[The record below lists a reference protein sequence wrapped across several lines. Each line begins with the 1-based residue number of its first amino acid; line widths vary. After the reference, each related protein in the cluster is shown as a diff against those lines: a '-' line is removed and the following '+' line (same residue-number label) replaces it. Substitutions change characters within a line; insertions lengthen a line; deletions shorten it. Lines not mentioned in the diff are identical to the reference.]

1 MKFFVALFTVITLV
15 FPVMYGCKE
24 EVKTRPVKRETPKLE
39 KIEVQPAIQVQQVQE
54 TPEKE
59 SGGYVYDPGDRRD
72 PFMPLILPVEILR
85 KGGKRITGTLESY
98 DIGDFTVIAIAKK
111 ESEYYALVNAPD
123 NKAYTVKNGT
133 IIGLRK
139 GKVTNITSNIITIIE
154 YSKDYLGKIKS
165 RQIFL
170 ELHKGEVE

>member
-24 EVKTRPVKRETPKLE
+24 EVKTSPVKREVAKVE
-39 KIEVQPAIQVQQVQE
+39 KIEVQPEVQVQE

-98 DIGDFTVIAIAKK
+98 DISDFTLTAIAKK
-111 ESEYYALVNAPD
+111 ESEYYALVTAPD
-123 NKAYTVKNGT
+123 NKAYTVKEGT

-139 GKVTNITSNIITIIE
+139 GKVTKITSNIVTMIE
-154 YSKDYLGKIKS
+154 YSKDYLGKMKS

>member
-1 MKFFVALFTVITLV
+1 MKFFVALFMVITIV

-39 KIEVQPAIQVQQVQE
+39 KIEVQPEVLQVQE

-98 DIGDFTVIAIAKK
+98 DISDFTVIAIAKK

-123 NKAYTVKNGT
+123 NKAYTVKKGT

-139 GKVTNITSNIITIIE
+139 GKVTKITSNIITIIE
-154 YSKDYLGKIKS
+154 YSKDYLGKMKS

>member
-24 EVKTRPVKRETPKLE
+24 EVKTRPVKREIVKVE
-39 KIEVQPAIQVQQVQE
+39 KIEVQPEVQVQE

-98 DIGDFTVIAIAKK
+98 DISDFTLTAIAKK
-111 ESEYYALVNAPD
+111 ESEYYALVTAPD
-123 NKAYTVKNGT
+123 NKAYTVKEGT

-139 GKVTNITSNIITIIE
+139 GKVTKITSNIVTMIE
-154 YSKDYLGKIKS
+154 YSKDYLGKMKS

>member
-39 KIEVQPAIQVQQVQE
+39 KIEVQPEVQVQE

-98 DIGDFTVIAIAKK
+98 DISDFTLTAIAKK
-111 ESEYYALVNAPD
+111 ESKYYALVTAPD
-123 NKAYTVKNGT
+123 NKAYTVREGT

-139 GKVTNITSNIITIIE
+139 GKVTKITSNIITIIE
-154 YSKDYLGKIKS
+154 YSKDYLGKMKS

-170 ELHKGEVE
+170 ELHKGGVE

>member
-1 MKFFVALFTVITLV
+1 MKFLIALFTVITLV

-24 EVKTRPVKRETPKLE
+24 EMKTRPVKKEAPKLE
-39 KIEVQPAIQVQQVQE
+39 RIEVQPAVQVQE

-59 SGGYVYDPGDRRD
+59 SGGYIYDPGDRRD

-98 DIGDFTVIAIAKK
+98 DISDFTLVAIAKK
-111 ESEYYALVNAPD
+111 ESKYYALITAPD
-123 NKAYTVKNGT
+123 NKAYTVREGT

-139 GKVTNITSNIITIIE
+139 GKVTKITSNIITMIE
-154 YSKDYLGKIKS
+154 YSKDYLGKMKS

>member
-1 MKFFVALFTVITLV
+1 MKFLVALFTVVTLV

-24 EVKTRPVKRETPKLE
+24 EVKTRPVKREAPKLE
-39 KIEVQPAIQVQQVQE
+39 KIEVQPEVQVQE

-98 DIGDFTVIAIAKK
+98 DISDFTLTAIAKK
-111 ESEYYALVNAPD
+111 ESEYYALVTAPD
-123 NKAYTVKNGT
+123 NKAYTVKEGT

-139 GKVTNITSNIITIIE
+139 GKVTKITSNIITIIE
-154 YSKDYLGKIKS
+154 YSKDYLGKMKS

-170 ELHKGEVE
+170 ELHKGGVE

>member
-1 MKFFVALFTVITLV
+1 MKFLVALFTVITLV

-24 EVKTRPVKRETPKLE
+24 EVKTRPVKREAPKLE
-39 KIEVQPAIQVQQVQE
+39 KIEVQPAVQVQ

-59 SGGYVYDPGDRRD
+59 SGGYVYDPGVRRD
-72 PFMPLILPVEILR
+72 PFMPLVLPEEILR

-98 DIGDFTVIAIAKK
+98 DISDFTLTAIAKK
-111 ESEYYALVNAPD
+111 ESEYYALVTAPD
-123 NKAYTVKNGT
+123 NKAYTVKEGT

-139 GKVTNITSNIITIIE
+139 GKVTKITSNIITMIE

-170 ELHKGEVE
+170 ELHKGGVE

>member
-39 KIEVQPAIQVQQVQE
+39 KIEVQPEVQVQQVQE

-139 GKVTNITSNIITIIE
+139 GKVTKITSNIITIIE

>member
-1 MKFFVALFTVITLV
+1 MKFLVALFTVITLV

-24 EVKTRPVKRETPKLE
+24 EVKTRPVKREAPKLE
-39 KIEVQPAIQVQQVQE
+39 KIKVKPVVQVQE

-85 KGGKRITGTLESY
+85 KGDKRITGTLESY
-98 DIGDFTVIAIAKK
+98 DISDFTLIAIAKK
-111 ESEYYALVNAPD
+111 ESEYYALVTAPD
-123 NKAYTVKNGT
+123 NKAYTVKEGI

-139 GKVTNITSNIITIIE
+139 GKVTKITSNIITIIE
-154 YSKDYLGKIKS
+154 YSKDYLGKMKS
-165 RQIFL
+165 RQISL
-170 ELHKGEVE
+170 ELHKGGVE